1 MRHWQWGWIMFGL
14 VMVCYYLT
22 GKQETSL
29 LLPAFGF
36 LFMGTMLSIAE
47 LPKNWTWPNKEKK

>member
-1 MRHWQWGWIMFGL
+1 MKDWQWGWVMFGL

-29 LLPAFGF
+29 IAVGF
-36 LFMGTMLSIAE
+36 VFLVLGTCLSLFKIADR
-47 LPKNWTWPNKEKK
+47 WDR